1 MPFGKYLK
9 SSSQVGPVQWKAI
22 ITRLRKA
29 FISPSDYSA
38 NYQGYIMLKVGISR
52 SQEFRF
58 HTGSKAE
65 RSETELGSH
74 GAKMEL

>member
-1 MPFGKYLK
+1 
-9 SSSQVGPVQWKAI
+9 
-22 ITRLRKA
+22 
-29 FISPSDYSA
+29 
-38 NYQGYIMLKVGISR
+38 MLKVGISR